1 MLETG
6 DGHTVTSVAFH
17 CGFNDVGH
25 FSREFSK
32 AFGEA
37 PSAVRTRGTRG
48 PALKGPGRPSEP

>member
-1 MLETG
+1 MPEGTETN
-6 DGHTVTSVAFH
+6 HTVTSVAFL

-37 PSAVRTRGTRG
+37 PSAV
-48 PALKGPGRPSEP
+48 LGRRPR